1 MTSAS
6 ASLPMPPSATLR
18 AWGTPP
24 NMNRRVLIVSSVIG
38 LHAAA
43 LWALHAGFVRRA
55 VEPVVKPVEIMV
67 QLIEL
72 PQPQIAQV
80 PEPAPEPPK
89 PVPQPVAPTPPRPR
103 PTPRPV
109 DKPVAEPLAPSV
121 PNPPTVEPEAPV
133 AAPAASAPA
142 TAAPVKPAAAPA
154 PPAPPKIE
162 LPSSNAKH
170 LNNTPPPYPPLSQ
183 RLNEQGTVVVNAQI
197 GTDGTASQAT
207 IRTSSGYHRLDSA
220 ALQAVLR
227 WRYVPGKRNG
237 QAEAMFYDIAISFNL
252 DRD

>member
-6 ASLPMPPSATLR
+6 ASLPLSPSAAFR

-43 LWALHAGFVRRA
+43 LWALQAGFVRHA
-55 VEPVVKPVEIMV
+55 VEPVAPVEVVV
-67 QLIEL
+67 QLIAL
-72 PQPQIAQV
+72 PQPQIAPA
-80 PEPAPEPPK
+80 PEPAPEPPQPAPK
-89 PVPQPVAPTPPRPR
+89 PPAPPPPRPKPT

-109 DKPVAEPLAPSV
+109 EKPVSEPVALPTPAPPAVQREVSPATAVAAPVAE
-121 PNPPTVEPEAPV
+121 
-133 AAPAASAPA
+133 
-142 TAAPVKPAAAPA
+142 PVKPAAPPA

-162 LPSSNAKH
+162 LPSNNAKH
-170 LNNTPPPYPPLSQ
+170 LNNTPPPYPPLSK

-227 WRYVPGKRNG
+227 WRYVPGRRNG
-237 QAEAMFYDIAISFNL
+237 LAEAMFYDIAISFNL